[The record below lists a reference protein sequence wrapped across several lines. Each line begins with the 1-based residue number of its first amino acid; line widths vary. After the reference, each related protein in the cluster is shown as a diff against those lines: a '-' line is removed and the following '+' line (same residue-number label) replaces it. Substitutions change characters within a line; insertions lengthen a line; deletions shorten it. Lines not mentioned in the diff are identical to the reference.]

1 MGNRDV
7 MTAEAAAARLLRKLF
22 KPSMQLPF
30 GLGREALAELYEVVL
45 TAELYEGSYSL
56 SCMKVLTELYE
67 EYYVTMG

>member
-30 GLGREALAELYEVVL
+30 GLGREALAELHE
-45 TAELYEGSYSL
+45 
-56 SCMKVLTELYE
+56 VLTELYE
-67 EYYVTMG
+67 GTH